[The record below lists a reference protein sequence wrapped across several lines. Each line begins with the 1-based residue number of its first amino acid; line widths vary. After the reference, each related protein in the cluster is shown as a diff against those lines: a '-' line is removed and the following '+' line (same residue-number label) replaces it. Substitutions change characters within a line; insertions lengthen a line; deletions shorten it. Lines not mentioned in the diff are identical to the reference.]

1 MNTVKSDFIIYSPM
15 VAAQLLLKKCKMTMA
30 RPDEQCPTKTIF
42 IFKMN
47 DNLMNS
53 LDELNIKY

>member
-1 MNTVKSDFIIYSPM
+1 MNNIISDFIIYSPT
-15 VAAQLLLKKCKMTMA
+15 VAAKLLLKKCKMTMA

-42 IFKMN
+42 IFKVN
-47 DNLMNS
+47 ENLMTA

>member
-1 MNTVKSDFIIYSPM
+1 MNNVINDFVIYSPNI
-15 VAAQLLLKKCKMTMA
+15 AAQLLLKKCKMLMA